1 MDYKLAFKSFIAAL
15 FGLGENATDVQVHQA
30 TLDNANATIESMKAG
45 AIEAAKEA
53 VKADIAEL
61 TGKVSA
67 MQTELESA
75 KNLHSTDMAAINEKL
90 SAAETR
96 ANTAEAAAAEA
107 ANKVATLTAEKATLS
122 KEVADLKTAKKVDGG
137 EGDAGLQFL
146 PGGKG
151 QISGAVENKSLNEY
165 FAKL

>member
-1 MDYKLAFKSFIAAL
+1 MDYKLAFKAFIAGL

-30 TLDNANATIESMKAG
+30 TIDNANVTLESMKAG

-53 VKADIAEL
+53 VKADIAAL
-61 TGKVSA
+61 TGKVSTMEVEIETA
-67 MQTELESA
+67 KTQHSA
-75 KNLHSTDMAAINEKL
+75 DMAAINEKL

-107 ANKVATLTAEKATLS
+107 ATKVATLTAENATLS
-122 KEVADLKTAKKVDGG
+122 KEVATLKTTQRVDGG
-137 EGDAGLQFL
+137 EGDAGLSFL
-146 PGGKG
+146 PGGKAKAT
-151 QISGAVENKSLNEY
+151 GAVENKSLADY